1 MIPPTPTRN
10 PQTLDGPCS
19 SVWTATIARVGA
31 FFSIFRALQDLHS
44 FAPLQI
50 QKFCKKSPNFF
61 CANFC
66 KISQILLFF
75 KQISSFFD
83 WILMKISR
91 NFKRLQQN
99 TVKCWYSR
107 KKRYLWISYIPEKT
121 NITVI
126 FDISIPPAGT
136 ILFPVLLDAPSLF
149 ISPDFSPQLQFHIPT
164 QAASHR

>member
-1 MIPPTPTRN
+1 MIFGIS
-10 PQTLDGPCS
+10 TLGGSFS

-31 FFSIFRALQDLHS
+31 FFSIFQALQDLHS

-61 CANFC
+61 CAIFC
-66 KISQILLFF
+66 RFSQILQFF
-75 KQISSFFD
+75 KWISSFFD
-83 WILMKISR
+83 RILMKICR

-107 KKRYLWISYIPEKT
+107 KKRYLWISYIPEKI
-121 NITVI
+121 NISVI

-136 ILFPVLLDAPSLF
+136 ILFPGNIDQDESGTFKV
-149 ISPDFSPQLQFHIPT
+149 QGGW
-164 QAASHR
+164 REK